1 MLAGIFDK
9 EKMHKIE
16 DDAQDQ
22 GWRAM
27 RKGRQRVVLVT
38 IL

>member
-1 MLAGIFDK
+1 MLAGIFGK
-9 EKMHKIE
+9 EKMRKIE

-27 RKGRQRVVLVT
+27 RKGRQRVGLVT
-38 IL
+38 TL